1 MSRSRS
7 AATASTR
14 PSKEPGRPSRRGAPG
29 ALACAGADADRARA
43 AGARLVA
50 EGAEALVSFGL
61 CGGLDPAL
69 RPGTLLLPTAVRD
82 TAGTAFEVDVGLRAA
97 AAAALGGSDV
107 SLAEGIV
114 LGLDRQVTAAADKR
128 ALFAQTAAQAVDM
141 ESLGVAAAAREA
153 GVPVLVLRAVAD
165 PAERDL
171 PRAAIDAT
179 GPEGRI
185 RLFKVLSTMYLRPWE
200 GPAMIRLAYE
210 ARLAVDTLERTAAVI
225 AALSAE
231 G

>member
-1 MSRSRS
+1 M
-7 AATASTR
+7 TA
-14 PSKEPGRPSRRGAPG
+14 
-29 ALACAGADADRARA
+29 
-43 AGARLVA
+43 
-50 EGAEALVSFGL
+50 
-61 CGGLDPAL
+61 
-69 RPGTLLLPTAVRD
+69 LP
-82 TAGTAFEVDVGLRAA
+82 FP
-97 AAAALGGSDV
+97 
-107 SLAEGIV
+107 LAE
-114 LGLDRQVTAAADKR
+114 DPD
-128 ALFAQTAAQAVDM
+128 
-141 ESLGVAAAAREA
+141 AAAREA

-179 GPEGRI
+179 GPEGRV